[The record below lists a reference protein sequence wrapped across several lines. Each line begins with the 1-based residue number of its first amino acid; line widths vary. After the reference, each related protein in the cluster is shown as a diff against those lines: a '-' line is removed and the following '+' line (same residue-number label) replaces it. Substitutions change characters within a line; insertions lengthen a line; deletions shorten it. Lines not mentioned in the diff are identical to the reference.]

1 MSATPPTHQ
10 TQIEW
15 LLTETERHNGIAP
28 LDVERFWHDQ
38 QLSHANPFGQK
49 IPQVPLGML
58 MSGECVYAELG
69 LEEDFWRYEHDQKW
83 RLELNKAYNDRSQEI
98 VGRRL
103 LSEEYSDPALLW
115 PKTKTLGDLFEARN
129 IWDATSQSWW
139 LHEVAHDENEL
150 EALLDRVEARL
161 EKLRDFLLPE
171 NWDEG
176 KARLQKRHA
185 PPPRYRHQRGPVTF
199 ATSIYGCEN
208 LIYLILDHPDLAA
221 RLRDTIL
228 RAMLGIAGVLD
239 VEAGDTPE
247 TSPRGFS
254 FADDNCALLT
264 PEMYE
269 FFGYPVLEA
278 VFARYAPNTNNRRYQ
293 HSDSAMAHLLP
304 LLGKLDLTGAN
315 FGPTVCVRE
324 IREHLPRA
332 VIEGQLAPYTLMRN
346 EHEKIVTEFL
356 RDFDQAREAR
366 GLLFATA
373 GSINNGSMLTSMRLI
388 MSAIQH
394 FGRYDE

>member
-1 MSATPPTHQ
+1 MNTVPSEHQ
-10 TQIEW
+10 IHIKW
-15 LLTETERHNGIAP
+15 LLAETERRNGLAP

-38 QLSHANPFGQK
+38 QLARADPFGEN

-69 LEEDFWRYEHDQKW
+69 LEEDFWRYEHDPSW
-83 RLELNKAYNDRSQEI
+83 RLELNKSYNNRSQEV

-103 LSEEYSDPALLW
+103 LSEEYSDPTWHW
-115 PKTKTLGDLFEARN
+115 PATKTLADIFEAQQTWN
-129 IWDATSQSWW
+129 TTSQSWW
-139 LHEVAHDENEL
+139 LHEAAHDEDAL
-150 EALLDRVEARL
+150 VALLDRVEARL
-161 EKLRDFLLPE
+161 ENLRDFLLPE
-171 NWDEG
+171 NWDEE
-176 KARLQKRHA
+176 KERLQNRLA

-199 ATSIYGCEN
+199 ATSIYGCEK

-221 RLRDTIL
+221 RLRNTIL
-228 RAMLGIAGVLD
+228 HAMIGIAEVLD
-239 VEAGDTPE
+239 VEAGDTSE
-247 TSPRGFS
+247 TAPRGFS

-278 VFARYAPNTNNRRYQ
+278 IFARFAPDANDRRYQ

-304 LLGKLDLTGAN
+304 LLGKLKLTGAN
-315 FGPTVCVRE
+315 FGPTVQIQE

-332 VIEGQLAPYTLMRN
+332 TIEGQLAPYTLMRN
-346 EHEKIVTEFL
+346 EQENIVAEFL
-356 RDFDQAREAR
+356 RDFEQAREKR

-373 GSINNGSMLTSMRLI
+373 GSINNGSLLTSMRLI

-394 FGRYDE
+394 FGRYGN